1 MPYVCRKS
9 LIFDV
14 LLLYHSALHAIA
26 ATDSSVCRT
35 ALLGFAI
42 RVGTPVNMKEGDNQ
56 RDQDKGLDSPSPCPL
71 GFLPNQLF
79 LLSDVRSESIAKAML
94 RLASLF
100 PYPYPHPVGVLAE
113 LVKPPEHCISCQ
125 FRDA

>member
-1 MPYVCRKS
+1 MITSDRDASPVHSIKQSWESPPFKVNIKKRSQLAAVTALVCRKS

-26 ATDSSVCRT
+26 ATDSSFCRT

-56 RDQDKGLDSPSPCPL
+56 RDQ
-71 GFLPNQLF
+71 
-79 LLSDVRSESIAKAML
+79 VR
-94 RLASLF
+94 
-100 PYPYPHPVGVLAE
+100 V
-113 LVKPPEHCISCQ
+113 
-125 FRDA
+125 

>member
-1 MPYVCRKS
+1 MYFYYIIQFS
-9 LIFDV
+9 LRRQ
-14 LLLYHSALHAIA
+14 
-26 ATDSSVCRT
+26 ATDSSFCRI

-42 RVGTPVNMKEGDNQ
+42 PINEPVNMKEGDNQ

-79 LLSDVRSESIAKAML
+79 LLSDVRSGSIAKAML

-100 PYPYPHPVGVLAE
+100 PYPYPHPVGVWVE
-113 LVKPPEHCISCQ
+113 LE
-125 FRDA
+125 

>member
-1 MPYVCRKS
+1 MDAKPTKRSYGKGDSAFCR
-9 LIFDV
+9 I
-14 LLLYHSALHAIA
+14 
-26 ATDSSVCRT
+26 

-79 LLSDVRSESIAKAML
+79 LLSDVRSGSIAKAML
-94 RLASLF
+94 SVASLF
-100 PYPYPHPVGVLAE
+100 PYPHPYPAGVLAKLE
-113 LVKPPEHCISCQ
+113 
-125 FRDA
+125 